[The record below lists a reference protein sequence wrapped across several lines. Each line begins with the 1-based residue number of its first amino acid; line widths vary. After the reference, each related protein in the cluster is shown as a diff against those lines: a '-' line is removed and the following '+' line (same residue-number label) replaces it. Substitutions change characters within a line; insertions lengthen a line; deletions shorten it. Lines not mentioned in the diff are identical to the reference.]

1 MEFLAK
7 DIFKR
12 SYFKSYSEFY
22 LALSIGN
29 VLHTKGHYLN
39 MDGMQ
44 VDSDSLPNT
53 MIAYYK
59 KLLNSGAL
67 VLSMYQKS
75 DTVIENAAVDVNTY
89 YFEKLP
95 LFYEED
101 GHRGWSVDY
110 AISNYKGIPVNY
122 LSTDTM
128 GNLVMHLVAYNIVD
142 CLLNNYKKK
151 LVIHF
156 DSFKARTTFLYV
168 NVYSCLST
176 IKWLKEY
183 VELDVDLT
191 GYSVDLDYSIFC
203 NNGYV
208 AGHNKPHTVSEKLG
222 FMKKFGMVEGSML
235 VLWHRE
241 RMNENNPFGKVV
253 SASIIRLDE
262 IGDTYLGVTKIS
274 LNRTKEEVEADY
286 YDIEESKRHLYVD
299 LLDKKPYQEATELGI
314 HSLGVDNYFYDEED
328 YITLLDDTAQ
338 VTKLVTIDGEKVHVE
353 MSNTDAIYWLLR
365 QYDIEFDRE
374 LFKEMYFGDDIPL
387 WDRYNSDIK

>member
-222 FMKKFGMVEGSML
+222 FMKKFGMVEGSLL

-241 RMNENNPFGKVV
+241 RMNENNPFGKIV

-387 WDRYNSDIK
+387 WDKYNSDIK

>member
-12 SYFKSYSEFY
+12 NYFKSYSEFY

-75 DTVIENAAVDVNTY
+75 NTVIENAAVDVNTY

-241 RMNENNPFGKVV
+241 RMNENNPFGKIV
-253 SASIIRLDE
+253 SASVIRLDE

-387 WDRYNSDIK
+387 WDRYNLDIK

>member
-338 VTKLVTIDGEKVHVE
+338 VTKLVTIDGEKVHIE